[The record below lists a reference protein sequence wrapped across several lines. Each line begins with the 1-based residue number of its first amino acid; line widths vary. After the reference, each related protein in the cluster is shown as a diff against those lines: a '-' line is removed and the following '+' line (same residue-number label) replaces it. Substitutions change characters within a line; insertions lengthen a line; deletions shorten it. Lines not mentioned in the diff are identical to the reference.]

1 MFDTR
6 RIFNFLLGTTVS
18 SVRSRTIVTPVVPLA
33 RDDDLFRTLG
43 LPFQWPLCIRLTF
56 HGEKTF
62 CTTTK
67 TWGFHKTNVVCAC
80 IYVRNAPRTQL
91 LWRRRLGGTRANFS
105 FRRPTQFLGFPY
117 GRGRQIPRSWLEI
130 NPVRV
135 KTIFILYLQKIGVIC
150 FSATL

>member
-67 TWGFHKTNVVCAC
+67 T
-80 IYVRNAPRTQL
+80 
-91 LWRRRLGGTRANFS
+91 
-105 FRRPTQFLGFPY
+105 
-117 GRGRQIPRSWLEI
+117 
-130 NPVRV
+130 
-135 KTIFILYLQKIGVIC
+135 
-150 FSATL
+150 